1 MSVLQSPDWF
11 AIITDLIYAEIPMRE
26 ISRRLDLQMSDSLLR
41 SYRAGVQPLYVRG
54 EALIR
59 FWTETTG
66 KPVAEL
72 PRKPF
77 IRGHRVK
84 RRKL

>member
-26 ISRRLDLQMSDSLLR
+26 ISRRMDIKMSEALIR
-41 SYRAGVQPLYVRG
+41 SYRSGVQPAYPRG
-54 EALIR
+54 EALLKL
-59 FWTETTG
+59 WSQATG
-66 KPVAEL
+66 KSIADI